1 MKDAMNPKYLRK
13 TGPKAH
19 ICPWCEQPSPKT
31 GNRCGHLFKI
41 AANGVY
47 LWYWG
52 IRPVPNA
59 HALAAL
65 QRLERAGRV
74 GDGNGDTTAGRGAR

>member
-1 MKDAMNPKYLRK
+1 MQKGGNEDAMNPKYLRK

-31 GNRCGHLFKI
+31 GNRCGHLYKI
-41 AANGVY
+41 TASGVY

-52 IRPVPNA
+52 IRPVPNKEVS
-59 HALAAL
+59 
-65 QRLERAGRV
+65 RE
-74 GDGNGDTTAGRGAR
+74 

>member
-1 MKDAMNPKYLRK
+1 MNPKYLHK

-19 ICPWCEQPSPKT
+19 ICPWCEQASPKT

-41 AANGVY
+41 TANGVY

-59 HALAAL
+59 THD
-65 QRLERAGRV
+65 GRRPRRTVDGIV
-74 GDGNGDTTAGRGAR
+74 GSLGGAE

>member
-1 MKDAMNPKYLRK
+1 MNPKYLRK

-31 GNRCGHLFKI
+31 GNRCGHLYKI
-41 AANGVY
+41 TASGVY

-52 IRPVPNA
+52 IRPVPTPSVS
-59 HALAAL
+59 
-65 QRLERAGRV
+65 RKAGEMKE
-74 GDGNGDTTAGRGAR
+74 

>member
-1 MKDAMNPKYLRK
+1 MNPKYLRK

-41 AANGVY
+41 TANGVY
-47 LWYWG
+47 MWYWG
-52 IRPVPNA
+52 IRPVPNKSVSLVA
-59 HALAAL
+59 D
-65 QRLERAGRV
+65 AGGHV
-74 GDGNGDTTAGRGAR
+74 G

>member
-1 MKDAMNPKYLRK
+1 MNPKYLRK

-41 AANGVY
+41 TANGVY
-47 LWYWG
+47 MWYWG
-52 IRPVPNA
+52 IRPVPNPTGLRSPRFGGDKQ
-59 HALAAL
+59 HPV
-65 QRLERAGRV
+65 V
-74 GDGNGDTTAGRGAR
+74 GGLNSEGTQ

>member
-1 MKDAMNPKYLRK
+1 MLLFGTEDTMNPKYLRK

-31 GNRCGHLFKI
+31 GNRCGHLCKI
-41 AANGVY
+41 TANGVY

-52 IRPVPNA
+52 IRPVPNT
-59 HALAAL
+59 
-65 QRLERAGRV
+65 RITDSGK
-74 GDGNGDTTAGRGAR
+74 G

>member
-1 MKDAMNPKYLRK
+1 MNPKYLRK

-41 AANGVY
+41 TANGVY
-47 LWYWG
+47 MWYWG
-52 IRPVPNA
+52 IRPVPNT
-59 HALAAL
+59 
-65 QRLERAGRV
+65 RITETGK
-74 GDGNGDTTAGRGAR
+74 G